1 MEMDQKTERTGTCP
15 DIPDGGKS
23 RKSKR
28 YPGSPYPSGGD
39 PGFRKS
45 TSGDER
51 MDRGTGGTA
60 EEVEHPDLLPQALCQ
75 EAVCAEKSGFVTK
88 IHTEEIGRICMLLGG
103 GRAKKGDPID
113 LSVGLVLRKKV
124 GDPVHSGES
133 LAILH
138 ANAEKAGRRQR
149 KDF

>member
-1 MEMDQKTERTGTCP
+1 MKKNGSWHRVELR
-15 DIPDGGKS
+15 
-23 RKSKR
+23 RKWNILI
-28 YPGSPYPSGGD
+28 
-39 PGFRKS
+39 FC
-45 TSGDER
+45 
-51 MDRGTGGTA
+51 
-60 EEVEHPDLLPQALCQ
+60 PQALCQ

-138 ANAEKAGRRQR
+138 ANDREKLAEAKERL
-149 KDF
+149 FESV